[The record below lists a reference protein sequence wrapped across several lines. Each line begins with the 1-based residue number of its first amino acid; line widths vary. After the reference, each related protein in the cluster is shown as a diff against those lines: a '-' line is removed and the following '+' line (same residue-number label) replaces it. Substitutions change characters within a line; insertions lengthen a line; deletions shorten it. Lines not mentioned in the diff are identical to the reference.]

1 MSQYF
6 KLCTAI
12 NFIFTILIGSFVLNI
27 QDDLR
32 KIESTILDN
41 NNYADTK
48 EPVNV
53 STIDRGDDKIYTES
67 PMDLKEITNNT
78 NYTKHSELTSNDN
91 KISSSE
97 LSEERIDFRKIEN
110 SDLSFYTDR
119 ITSRADLVKSIHK
132 YSKLNH
138 EELSPESHLLAANM
152 YSELAY
158 QSGTSQ
164 ARAYA
169 LKAEEIRKFVIE
181 SEPYNWQAQYD
192 LAFSYSLYPMFL
204 NKVPDA
210 INQYEKLRTLQQTL
224 PKEDRFSN
232 TYVQLSL
239 LYKRQ
244 GNLTK
249 SMEVLNSG
257 LEQFEDSDDLKKLY
271 ITMVQE

>member
-1 MSQYF
+1 M
-6 KLCTAI
+6 
-12 NFIFTILIGSFVLNI
+12 LNI

-32 KIESTILDN
+32 KFQSTILDN
-41 NNYADTK
+41 NNHVDTE
-48 EPVNV
+48 EPVNA
-53 STIDRGDDKIYTES
+53 STLDRGDDKIYPES
-67 PMDLKEITNNT
+67 PMDLKKITNNT
-78 NYTKHSELTSNDN
+78 NYTKHSELASTDN
-91 KISSSE
+91 KIPSSE
-97 LSEERIDFRKIEN
+97 LPEERIDFGKIEN

-119 ITSRADLVKSIHK
+119 ITSRADLVKSIQK

-169 LKAEEIRKFVIE
+169 LKAEEIRKSVIE

-210 INQYEKLRTLQQTL
+210 INQYEKLITLQQAL

-257 LEQFEDSDDLKKLY
+257 LDQFEYSDDLKKLY